1 MKELRHAADLDWNSR
16 IDLQHQHIIVQKMST
31 GRTPLVTIGLPT
43 YHRPHTIRR
52 ALASLARQTYRDF
65 TVVISDNAGVDHAT
79 IDAVREFE
87 PLLPEVHLVAQPFN
101 IGAVGNLKFV
111 LSCATTKYFMWLADD
126 DEITPDYLQEL
137 VALLEEDHAAPAASG
152 AWHASRGGHAPRAQK
167 QVRMT
172 QKNRV
177 ARMFNYVVF
186 QNEDSLFYGLH
197 RTECLRRCHFT
208 DYVYPNRGVLTNFC
222 YVFLFDQIW
231 QGHIRYSNNAAWI
244 SHSEPEKS
252 YSVASVG
259 GVVSKMKGLMR
270 RGNVYALYLS
280 KAARRSPLML
290 VVLAPAAAIGLG
302 RDIAC
307 ALARVAV
314 RLHGRIDS
322 GIHNAFNRLL

>member
-1 MKELRHAADLDWNSR
+1 MKELHHAADLDWNSR
-16 IDLQHQHIIVQKMST
+16 IDLQRQHILLQKPST

-43 YHRPHTIRR
+43 FHRSHTIRR
-52 ALASLARQTYRDF
+52 ALASLARQTFRDF
-65 TVVISDNAGVDHAT
+65 TVVISDNAGVDQAT

-126 DEITPDYLQEL
+126 DEVTPDYLQEL
-137 VALLEEDHAAPAASG
+137 VALLEEDSAAPAASG
-152 AWHASRGGHAPRAQK
+152 AWHASRGESSPRSQR

-172 QKNRV
+172 QRSRV
-177 ARMFNYVVF
+177 ARMFSYVAF
-186 QNEDSLFYGLH
+186 QREDSLFYGLH
-197 RTECLRRCHFT
+197 RTECLRRCHFN

-222 YVFLFDQIW
+222 YVFLFDQVW
-231 QGHIRYSNNAAWI
+231 QGHIRYSASAAWI
-244 SHSEPEKS
+244 CHNDPEKS
-252 YSVASVG
+252 YAVASVG
-259 GVVSKMKGLMR
+259 GVGNMMKALMR

-280 KAARRSPLML
+280 KAARRNPIML
-290 VVLAPAAAIGLG
+290 FVLAPAAAIGLG

-307 ALARVAV
+307 ALVRVAV